1 MASTPRFFVPF
12 DDADLDVPRVILP
25 KAAARHAE
33 RSLRL
38 AAGEAVELFNG
49 SGRVWRGTIG
59 FSPSE
64 AWVDVS
70 SSERRP
76 LASPLRTTLLQA
88 WVAPEKTEWIVE
100 KATELGVDEVVFFPA
115 ARSVTRLSGERLQ
128 KRIDRLRVIAQSA
141 CEQCGRNVQPV
152 VRPAT
157 SLESALRSTESDV
170 RLLLAPNALLAKGE
184 TLGSNRLPR
193 SAAVAVGPEGG
204 FTPQD
209 EETAQ

>member
-88 WVAPEKTEWIVE
+88 WVAPEKTEW
-100 KATELGVDEVVFFPA
+100 TGYG
-115 ARSVTRLSGERLQ
+115 SGSR
-128 KRIDRLRVIAQSA
+128 R
-141 CEQCGRNVQPV
+141 
-152 VRPAT
+152 
-157 SLESALRSTESDV
+157 
-170 RLLLAPNALLAKGE
+170 
-184 TLGSNRLPR
+184 
-193 SAAVAVGPEGG
+193 
-204 FTPQD
+204 
-209 EETAQ
+209 